1 MCQALSQTTKKCT
14 NCCSYLLL
22 SLLLF
27 HVQSFPLSR
36 LYTYLYDQPSIIS
49 QLARRYVK
57 ELSLKLVDVDSSSS
71 QAAENAQELE
81 GLIKDVVCVCLMCS
95 LRLRVCTC
103 VYVRARL
110 HVCMRVRTRVCM
122 RMRMPWW

>member
-1 MCQALSQTTKKCT
+1 M
-14 NCCSYLLL
+14 
-22 SLLLF
+22 
-27 HVQSFPLSR
+27 
-36 LYTYLYDQPSIIS
+36 
-49 QLARRYVK
+49 K

-95 LRLRVCTC
+95 LRVRVCTC